1 MGILRHTG
9 GLKMSKEED
18 FLYDE
23 RIVEMHIK
31 DGTLSKKDYDK
42 HLDSLPDV
50 AEKGEILIIEE
61 DEVEVELEVEQVE
74 EDETE

>member
-1 MGILRHTG
+1 
-9 GLKMSKEED
+9 MSKEED

-31 DGTLSKKDYDK
+31 EGTLSKKDYDK
-42 HLDSLPDV
+42 HLNSLPDV
-50 AEKGEILIIEE
+50 AEKGEALIIEE
-61 DEVEVELEVEQVE
+61 DEIVDEVEVELEVEQVE

>member
-1 MGILRHTG
+1 
-9 GLKMSKEED
+9 MSKEED